1 MSIAE
6 QYLIDG
12 FETDNKEVLTL
23 HINDSL
29 LWNEEIEGTHL
40 YHLENKIKYYIEYIK
55 GRKFDSLFKN
65 NHYSSFV
72 IKYIHEYKLPQSALD
87 LFEKYKDEFKENKIT
102 LNLSLSQQNFPG
114 WGC

>member
-1 MSIAE
+1 MSITE

-40 YHLENKIKYYIEYIK
+40 YHLENKIKYYIEYIR

-65 NHYSSFV
+65 NQYSSFI
-72 IKYIHEYKLPQSALD
+72 IKYIYEYELPQPALD
-87 LFEKYKDEFKENKIT
+87 LLEKYKDEFKENKIT
-102 LNLSLSQQNFPG
+102 FKLSYSKQNFSG
-114 WGC
+114 